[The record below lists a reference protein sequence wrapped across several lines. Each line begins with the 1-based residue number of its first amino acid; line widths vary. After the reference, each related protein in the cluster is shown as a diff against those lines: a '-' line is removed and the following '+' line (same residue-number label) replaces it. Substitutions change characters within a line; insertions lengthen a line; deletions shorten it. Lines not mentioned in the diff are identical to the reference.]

1 MSKKRNINLSNPTK
15 NILGVVLSSFAGIAL
30 SITLTF
36 IISYI
41 ISKTSVLSIHLKIY
55 FSVCVGLGSI
65 FGGFIS
71 SKKCNF
77 KGLLSGFLS
86 SIPNSLIV
94 IVFMVIFS
102 NGQLKESTVI
112 IFLLIIICSTLGGI
126 IGANTKRR
134 K

>member
-65 FGGFIS
+65 FGGF
-71 SKKCNF
+71 
-77 KGLLSGFLS
+77 LS
-86 SIPNSLIV
+86 
-94 IVFMVIFS
+94 
-102 NGQLKESTVI
+102 
-112 IFLLIIICSTLGGI
+112 
-126 IGANTKRR
+126 
-134 K
+134 